1 MGGEQ
6 AGTVL
11 STVKKVQLMKQG
23 KKVAS
28 NVICIYFLGGIYFL
42 YFLVTL
48 FIKR

>member
-23 KKVAS
+23 KKVAF
-28 NVICIYFLGGIYFL
+28 NVLCICFVGCFLSL
-42 YFLVTL
+42 RAV
-48 FIKR
+48 